1 MPLRA
6 WWYLRIAK
14 GKTPPPKV
22 RRYLMTRGMERLK
35 GVDLPPEMQKSLAVE
50 QLTAILDD
58 EDHVFDDMFG
68 DVLQDALERLAKS
81 GITAERE
88 SIEQKRQQI
97 INEGAAAGKTIPTDN
112 VLKHVQDLKATYDGP
127 DREEYVREIDR
138 LVEEFREKHGP
149 RIPVDEAY
157 RMFKEIEEKHGKV
170 E

>member
-14 GKTPPPKV
+14 GKTPPPAV
-22 RRYLMTRGMERLK
+22 RRYLMKRGMEQLK
-35 GVDLPPEMQKSLAVE
+35 GLDLPPEMQKSLALE
-50 QLTAILDD
+50 QLTAVLDD
-58 EDHVFDDMFG
+58 RDHVFDDMLG

-81 GITAERE
+81 GISPERDTFK
-88 SIEQKRQQI
+88 QRQQQI

-112 VLKHVQDLKATYDGP
+112 VQKHVQNLKATYDGP

-138 LVEEFREKHGP
+138 FVEEFREKHGSQ
-149 RIPVDEAY
+149 IPVDEAY

-170 E
+170 D